1 MLEICKRK
9 GRLKWFVKQP
19 YPPLAQVAYSSRIC
33 SEYLYKK
40 KEEKLTLEDQVFRLI
55 LRINSSELYSNIY
68 GSASTHMI
76 CLPSFLPLHFQVW
89 NSLKTAFWERKLL
102 LLHEKRRFWTRNFCC
117 SEKNG
122 VFGQETFVARGK
134 SEFFSIFKTSLPFI
148 TKKTTEADISRG
160 FIFFPAAL
168 ASCGFEF
175 KIFCSLISFIELMRE
190 FTKEVLI
197 ELPTI

>member
-122 VFGQETFVARGK
+122 VFGQETFVAWRKMAFLDRKLLSLGGNQSFSLFSRLRFLSSQK
-134 SEFFSIFKTSLPFI
+134 KPRKQISPVDLFFFQQL
-148 TKKTTEADISRG
+148 
-160 FIFFPAAL
+160 
-168 ASCGFEF
+168 
-175 KIFCSLISFIELMRE
+175 
-190 FTKEVLI
+190 
-197 ELPTI
+197 

>member
-9 GRLKWFVKQP
+9 GRLKQFVKQL

-33 SEYLYKK
+33 SKYLYKK

-55 LRINSSELYSNIY
+55 LRINSSELCSNVY

-102 LLHEKRRFWTRNFCC
+102 SLGEKWRFWTGNFCC
-117 SEKNG
+117 SVEIRIFLYFQDLASFHRKKNHG
-122 VFGQETFVARGK
+122 SRYLPWIY
-134 SEFFSIFKTSLPFI
+134 FFSSSSSKLWI
-148 TKKTTEADISRG
+148 R
-160 FIFFPAAL
+160 
-168 ASCGFEF
+168 
-175 KIFCSLISFIELMRE
+175 
-190 FTKEVLI
+190 V
-197 ELPTI
+197 